1 MSDATVRITQHE
13 LAEIAELQREV
24 LWRSKRL
31 EELKSNV
38 KAMLLHRIPIE
49 RGRFDAKLRKI
60 VCRNVPWKSL
70 VIEKLGE
77 TVADWFRKLHPVR
90 VRFDVDVVEY
100 ASEPLWKGKED
111 DWIDLGGE

>member
-1 MSDATVRITQHE
+1 VSDATVRITQHE

-24 LWRSKRL
+24 SFRSKRL

-60 VCRNVPWKSL
+60 VCRSVPWKSL
-70 VIEKLGE
+70 FLKNS
-77 TVADWFRKLHPVR
+77 VR
-90 VRFDVDVVEY
+90 AWRNGSENFTPPAF
-100 ASEPLWKGKED
+100 ASMSTLLNMPPSPCGRAKKKIGS
-111 DWIDLGGE
+111 I

>member
-1 MSDATVRITQHE
+1 VSDGTVRITQRE
-13 LAEIAELQREV
+13 LAEIDELQRDV
-24 LWRSKRL
+24 SWRSKRL

-70 VIEKLGE
+70 VLEKLGDG
-77 TVADWFRKLHPVR
+77 VADWFRKLHPAR
-90 VRFDVDVVEY
+90 VRFDVDVVEH
-100 ASEPLWKGKED
+100 ASEPLWKGKEER
-111 DWIDLGGE
+111 WIDLDQ